1 MVTMPTTTGPGAAP
15 IEVAFGVPSGQ
26 RRLTVVFRLI
36 LLIPQAI
43 VLAFVGIAAFV
54 VLVIGWFGALFTGR
68 LPESCASFLSGF
80 LRWEARVDAYLYLL
94 TDDYPPFS
102 LESSASYPVDVRV
115 QTGPLNRWAVFFRYF
130 LAIPAGIAATVLI
143 AGLGLFS
150 IVMWVVVLVRGM
162 LPDWMF
168 EAAAAAIRYR
178 VRFQGYFYLLTTF
191 QPSGVMGDGGPGS
204 PGEPLGGPGSMP
216 PPYGGPPPA
225 PYAPYS
231 SPAPFAP
238 PAPPGAGSQLPPPP
252 YGAPPPT
259 SGSPLPPLAPN
270 FPPAAGSVTPPG
282 QSVPG
287 PPAPV
292 PDLDSVEIPPEAPR
306 EATVGPAQLPTLGL
320 PPPPPSFP
328 PPPPPST
335 FPPPPPPGALPPLG
349 APPPPP
355 GGSPEPIPTTPPL
368 PPTGVSE
375 PTPTTLPPPPPPG
388 ALPAPGA
395 PPPPPGALPP
405 PPPPGALPPPPPPG
419 ALPQP
424 GAPPPPPPG
433 SHRATPSPY
442 PLQTGPTVHTTLP
455 TFDNPPPGAGP
466 PVGGPP
472 ASGPPGTGSPPA
484 VTPGLPLL
492 SAPPQPPPPGGSTF
506 YAGAAA
512 PTPPRTRVGS
522 NTDSRLGTIVA
533 ADPFRSGEAARGR
546 PLRAGWPPLHFG
558 VHASGGPRDHR
569 RQCDCRRDRDGFRV
583 CRPATTSAVV
593 RCPGHDVSHPGR
605 SCGAGPMLR
614 VERRPFRVRAPELL
628 EHAVRDPLSEQRFR
642 RPRSSAERGRSV
654 LLDAHPPLTGGVR
667 PFVLRHRCQQFEH
680 RVRAEPGDYEH
691 ESARVGAP
699 DSNSRRRPCRPPV
712 TPEVPRRA
720 RRDRGRST
728 RPEPLA

>member
-512 PTPPRTRVGS
+512 PTPPRAPEWGATPTVASERSWRLILSDRAKRLVVVLFVLGGLLYILEFMLPAVLGITVANATVAETETASAYAALQQQAQSFDAQATTCRTLGDPAALAQCFESNDAHFASELQSYSNTLSAIHYPSNVSGDLAAVQSAVGQSSSTLTHLSQVGS
-522 NTDSRLGTIVA
+522 DLSSYVTAVSSSNIV
-533 ADPFRSGEAARGR
+533 SE
-546 PLRAGWPPLHFG
+546 LNQ
-558 VHASGGPRDHR
+558 V
-569 RQCDCRRDRDGFRV
+569 
-583 CRPATTSAVV
+583 TTSTNQ
-593 RCPGHDVSHPGR
+593 
-605 SCGAGPMLR
+605 L
-614 VERRPFRVRAPELL
+614 
-628 EHAVRDPLSEQRFR
+628 
-642 RPRSSAERGRSV
+642 
-654 LLDAHPPLTGGVR
+654 
-667 PFVLRHRCQQFEH
+667 
-680 RVRAEPGDYEH
+680 
-691 ESARVGAP
+691 ESALRTQFTA
-699 DSNSRRRPCRPPV
+699 SALS
-712 TPEVPRRA
+712 A
-720 RRDRGRST
+720 ASHS
-728 RPEPLA
+728 